1 MNNSMQC
8 DFRYNEDTQAMEWVS
23 GEDFIYDHWGDLQP
37 DYNYGKCAYMHRH
50 DEIGYWRVTSCDEKF
65 A

>member
-1 MNNSMQC
+1 
-8 DFRYNEDTQAMEWVS
+8 MEWVS

-37 DYNYGKCAYMHRH
+37 DYNEGKCAYMHRH